1 MYPQSS
7 TPPSRATLNERMQ
20 QYYYNTSQKVWNTWT
35 ESQMKEWLV
44 AHGIVK
50 SDAQINRDKVER
62 LIA

>member
-1 MYPQSS
+1 
-7 TPPSRATLNERMQ
+7 MQ
-20 QYYYNTSQKVWNTWT
+20 QYYYNASQKVWNTWT